1 MKKKLLANRQR
12 TLALSS
18 LALAAA
24 VIGTGRSEAAN
35 NPKKPAPKAAAHK
48 PMAHAPAKHPPAKHP
63 PAKQVAKAPAPP
75 PAAQNLAQQ
84 QAAEQAKK
92 QADATAANAAT
103 GNPAMARVVTPV
115 TPQDPAKL
123 VGVAQAPSQGDLDKK
138 LVGEWTVFGSSSP
151 LGTLRISA
159 DGQYTWK
166 KDEGESAGKLLQVVP
181 RRDAK
186 PGVTYWKLK
195 DGSQEFYAF
204 ADPEKQATLAIYA
217 VATNA
222 AAAEATRKGATE
234 TTEKPAADSDK
245 TDKPEKS

>member
-1 MKKKLLANRQR
+1 MKKKLPANRQR

-24 VIGTGRSEAAN
+24 VLGTGRAEAAN

-48 PMAHAPAKHPPAKHP
+48 PMAHAPAKHPPAK
-63 PAKQVAKAPAPP
+63 QVAKAPT

-92 QADATAANAAT
+92 QADANAANAAAT
-103 GNPAMARVVTPV
+103 AGTPAMARVVTPV

-123 VGVAQAPSQGDLDKK
+123 VGVAQAPAQGDLDKR
-138 LVGEWTVFGSSSP
+138 LVGEWTVTGSTSP
-151 LGTLRISA
+151 LGTLKISG

-166 KDEGESAGKLLQVVP
+166 REDGESAGKLVQVVP

-204 ADPEKQATLAIYA
+204 ADPEKKATLAIFA
-217 VATNA
+217 VANNA

-234 TTEKPAADSDK
+234 TTEKPAADSDN
-245 TDKPEKS
+245 TGKPVKS

>member
-48 PMAHAPAKHPPAKHP
+48 PMAHAPAKHPPAK
-63 PAKQVAKAPAPP
+63 QVAKAPAPT
-75 PAAQNLAQQ
+75 PAAQNPAQQ

-92 QADATAANAAT
+92 QADANAANAAA

-123 VGVAQAPSQGDLDKK
+123 VGVAQAPAQGDLDKR
-138 LVGEWTVFGSSSP
+138 LVGEWTVTGSTSP
-151 LGTLRISA
+151 LGTLKISS

-166 KDEGESAGKLLQVVP
+166 KDDGESTGKLLQVVP

-186 PGVTYWKLK
+186 PGVTYWKIK

-204 ADPEKQATLAIYA
+204 ADPEKKATLAIYA
-217 VATNA
+217 VANNT

-234 TTEKPAADSDK
+234 TTEKPAADSDN
-245 TDKPEKS
+245 TDKPVKS